1 MSVRNARPR
10 ARRSRH
16 LRPTKAVDVVV
27 EIRRLA
33 REEERLNAR
42 LATVVRRARRENV
55 AWSEIADALGVS
67 RQAAWE
73 YFARRYQVEVSHRSA
88 RPKLS
93 ESDAMKLALRET
105 KSVRRGRRRA

>member
-1 MSVRNARPR
+1 LV
-10 ARRSRH
+10 
-16 LRPTKAVDVVV
+16 
-27 EIRRLA
+27 
-33 REEERLNAR
+33 REEERLNSRIAM
-42 LATVVRRARRENV
+42 AVRRARREKV

-73 YFARRYQVEVSHRSA
+73 FFARRYQVEVSHRSA
-88 RPKLS
+88 RPNLS